1 MIENMNRK
9 KILIPGGRETDLALV
24 NAAHRMGMYVITSG
38 YRPDDIA
45 HEFSDK
51 YIKADYAN
59 KEEMLKIAIDEKIDY
74 MCSNSN
80 DFGMISTAYVCE
92 KLGLPGHDSYETT
105 LKIHTKNSFKKIAKD
120 LNLHSPI
127 SEVFDIKENA
137 IDYIRNTNEKL
148 IVKPSDNV
156 GSNGVSIVNNR
167 NEIEDCVNLA
177 FSNSKNG
184 MIIVEPFIEGFF
196 VPFTSMIINK
206 KVVAFFVEAYRE
218 YPQGIRVAPQFPANY
233 RCTGFQIPAP
243 YKNEFAPLIIDD
255 INKLAKEL
263 NLVDGKFHGELMIT
277 KDYKP
282 YIFDVHRRASGF
294 FVPWSHWDISR
305 EICWED
311 WILKAE
317 CGMDLSGFPVN
328 IEQNINIHSRNIY
341 APKNGLLKNVIFD
354 EYLTSCI
361 YPKYDGKNYSLHDIF
376 VRDYL
381 HVPILENYP
390 ESGKNQLYFIF
401 KTTEEAERMCNP
413 ENNEF
418 YSHIKFEY
426 DNKL

>member
-1 MIENMNRK
+1 MK
-9 KILIPGGRETDLALV
+9 KILIPGGRESDLALV

-38 YRPDDIA
+38 YRPDDPA

-51 YIKADYAN
+51 YIQADYAD
-59 KEEMLKIAIDEKIDY
+59 KEAMLRIAQDENIDY

-105 LKIHTKNSFKKIAKD
+105 LKIHTKNSFKKIAKE
-120 LNLHSPI
+120 LKLHSPV
-127 SEVFDIKENA
+127 SEIFSDRESAIEYIKKS
-137 IDYIRNTNEKL
+137 NEKL
-148 IVKPSDNV
+148 IIKPSDNV
-156 GSNGVSIVNNR
+156 GSNGVSVPETTE
-167 NEIEDCVNLA
+167 EIENKVDLA
-177 FSNSKNG
+177 FENTKNG
-184 MIIVEPFIEGFF
+184 MIVVEPFIEGFF
-196 VPFTSMIINK
+196 APFTSMIINQE
-206 KVVAFFVEAYRE
+206 VVAFFVEAYRE
-218 YPQGIRVAPQFPANY
+218 YPQGVKIAPAFPANY

-243 YKNEFAPLIIDD
+243 FADEFSPLIIDD
-255 INKLAKEL
+255 INKLAKKL

-277 KDYKP
+277 KDHKP

-294 FVPWSHWDISR
+294 FAPWSHWDITR

-317 CGMDLSGFPVN
+317 CGMDLSDFPKG
-328 IEQNINIHSRNIY
+328 IKQNINIHSRNIY

-354 EYLTSCI
+354 EYLTSRI
-361 YPKYDGKNYSLHDIF
+361 YPKYDGKNLSWHDIF

-381 HVPILENYP
+381 HTPISENYP
-390 ESGKNQLYFIF
+390 ESGKNQLYFKF
-401 KTTEEAERMCNP
+401 DTVEEAERMCDP
-413 ENNEF
+413 NNDEF

-426 DNKL
+426 SDKL